1 MWFACMPP
9 GSQSA
14 QMVIGILI
22 LLINLILL
30 LGFITLA
37 FVKGWT
43 TMRKHVR
50 KGSKVCG
57 GVWGLG
63 F

>member
-1 MWFACMPP
+1 
-9 GSQSA
+9 
-14 QMVIGILI
+14 MVIGILI